1 MTIEFS
7 TEIIV
12 PVFKPGKGFVMKYKL
27 IPLVLLS
34 LFFIAAGCSNEQDKV
49 QSDKK
54 EKKAEP
60 QPLPVE
66 IIVVQKQKIPIWIE
80 YTGKTKASREVEV
93 RARVAGRLETAF
105 FNEGDYVE
113 KGKKLFTIEKATYQ
127 AAVSGAQAR
136 LEGDQASMKMARA
149 DVERYTPLVAEGLA
163 PRVTLEQYQVKVME
177 LAATIK
183 ADRAALRE
191 AQLNLQYT
199 DVTAPI
205 SGRIGRINIDVG
217 NIVGYGDKTLLTTII
232 ADDPMYAYFSPN
244 EEQFQLVK
252 QYRSRA
258 VLDARVTVPDSY
270 RKMLDRKPLTGVVDF
285 NDNRVDGMT
294 GTITMRAKVDNPDH
308 DLLEGTFVYVDLFV
322 TDQAEFIMVPP
333 GIVLDDQRGSFV
345 YTVDEQGTAKRV
357 DISRG
362 LETRNYLAVTAGL
375 KGGEKV
381 ILSGLARVRPG
392 VRVDPTDVTESRGVT
407 AILRKQGMIPEK
419 E

>member
-1 MTIEFS
+1 MRN
-7 TEIIV
+7 
-12 PVFKPGKGFVMKYKL
+12 KL
-27 IPLVLLS
+27 ISLVLLF
-34 LFFIAAGCSNEQDKV
+34 LFFITAGCSNDQDNI
-49 QSDKK
+49 QSEKK
-54 EKKAEP
+54 EKKPEP
-60 QPLPVE
+60 PPLPVE
-66 IIVVQKQKIPIWIE
+66 VIVVQKEKVPIWIE
-80 YTGKTKASREVEV
+80 YTGKTKASQEVEV
-93 RARVAGRLETAF
+93 RARVAGRLEAAF
-105 FNEGDYVE
+105 FNEGNYVE
-113 KGKKLFTIEKATYQ
+113 KGKKLFSIEKTTYE
-127 AAVSGAQAR
+127 AAVSGAKAR

-149 DVERYTPLVAEGLA
+149 DVDRYKPLVAEGLA
-163 PRVTLEQYQVKVME
+163 PRVTLEQHRVRVME
-177 LAATIK
+177 LAAAIK

-191 AQLNLQYT
+191 AELNLQYT
-199 DVTAPI
+199 DVIAPI

-258 VLDARVTVPDSY
+258 VLDARVTVPDSF
-270 RKMLDRKPLTGVVDF
+270 RKMLDRKPLKGVVDF

-308 DLLEGTFVYVDLFV
+308 NLMEGTFVYVDLFV
-322 TDQAEFIMVPP
+322 TDQAEFIMIPP

-345 YTVDEQGTAKRV
+345 YTVDDKGTAKRV

-362 LETRNYLAVTAGL
+362 LETRNYLAVTDGL

-381 ILSGLARVRPG
+381 ILSGLAKIRPG
-392 VRVDPTDVTESRGVT
+392 LRVDPTDVTESRGVI

>member
-1 MTIEFS
+1 MRN
-7 TEIIV
+7 
-12 PVFKPGKGFVMKYKL
+12 KL
-27 IPLVLLS
+27 ISLVLLF
-34 LFFIAAGCSNEQDKV
+34 LFFITAGCSNDQDKI
-49 QSDKK
+49 QSEKK
-54 EKKAEP
+54 EKKPETP
-60 QPLPVE
+60 PLPVE
-66 IIVVQKQKIPIWIE
+66 VIVVQKEKVPIWIE
-80 YTGKTKASREVEV
+80 YTGKTKASQEVEV
-93 RARVAGRLETAF
+93 RARVAGRLEAAF
-105 FNEGDYVE
+105 FNEGNYVE
-113 KGKKLFTIEKATYQ
+113 KGKKLFSIEKTTYE
-127 AAVSGAQAR
+127 AAVSGAKAR

-149 DVERYTPLVAEGLA
+149 DVDRYKPLVAEGLA
-163 PRVTLEQYQVKVME
+163 PRVTLEQHRVRVME
-177 LAATIK
+177 LAAAIK

-191 AQLNLQYT
+191 AELNLQYT
-199 DVTAPI
+199 DVIAPI

-258 VLDARVTVPDSY
+258 VLDARVTVPDSF
-270 RKMLDRKPLTGVVDF
+270 RKMLDRKPLKGVVDF

-308 DLLEGTFVYVDLFV
+308 NLMEGTFVYVDLFV
-322 TDQAEFIMVPP
+322 TDQAEFIMIPP

-345 YTVDEQGTAKRV
+345 YTVDDKGTAKRV

-362 LETRNYLAVTAGL
+362 LETRNYLAVTDGL

-381 ILSGLARVRPG
+381 ILSGLAKIRPG
-392 VRVDPTDVTESRGVT
+392 LRVDPTDVTESGGVI

>member
-1 MTIEFS
+1 MRN
-7 TEIIV
+7 
-12 PVFKPGKGFVMKYKL
+12 KL
-27 IPLVLLS
+27 ISLVLLF
-34 LFFIAAGCSNEQDKV
+34 LFFITAGCSNDQDNI
-49 QSDKK
+49 QSEKK
-54 EKKAEP
+54 EKKPETP
-60 QPLPVE
+60 PLPVE
-66 IIVVQKQKIPIWIE
+66 VIVVQKEKVPIWIE
-80 YTGKTKASREVEV
+80 YTGKTKASQEVEV
-93 RARVAGRLETAF
+93 RARVAGRLEAAF
-105 FNEGDYVE
+105 FNEGNYVE
-113 KGKKLFTIEKATYQ
+113 KGKKLFSIEKTTYE
-127 AAVSGAQAR
+127 AAVSGAKAR

-149 DVERYTPLVAEGLA
+149 DVDRYKPLVAEGLA
-163 PRVTLEQYQVKVME
+163 PRVTLEQHRVRVME
-177 LAATIK
+177 LAAAIK

-191 AQLNLQYT
+191 AELNLQYT
-199 DVTAPI
+199 DVIAPI

-258 VLDARVTVPDSY
+258 VLDARVTVPDSF
-270 RKMLDRKPLTGVVDF
+270 RKMLDRKPLKGVVDF

-308 DLLEGTFVYVDLFV
+308 NLMEGTFVYVDLFV
-322 TDQAEFIMVPP
+322 TDQAEFIMIPP

-345 YTVDEQGTAKRV
+345 YTVDDKGTAKRV

-362 LETRNYLAVTAGL
+362 LETRNYLAVTDGL

-381 ILSGLARVRPG
+381 ILSGLAKIRPG
-392 VRVDPTDVTESRGVT
+392 LRVDPTDVTESRGVI